1 MIPELFNYIQVLIL
15 DLLSVFG
22 FWYLNPFLVVQL
34 STDVVTINRPDMVEN
49 IIPSRPN
56 FIYSPFL
63 AIVEYMVYQGT
74 AQPFV
79 III

>member
-34 STDVVTINRPDMVEN
+34 STDVVTINRPDMVED
-49 IIPSRPN
+49 IIPSRPH
-56 FIYSPFL
+56 FI
-63 AIVEYMVYQGT
+63 
-74 AQPFV
+74 
-79 III
+79 